1 MLPIDRVEVK
11 ASPQPWVE
19 YIITVSES
27 QSHVR
32 RAYVFQTSLIFSFTD
47 LTSLVMINTLN
58 YRIACYYFVLGV
70 DRYSEKKVE
79 DSVQLLTMSY
89 IINQKLIDQPLECG
103 GTQETKVS
111 KAILTEEKIM
121 SREKVAIKVFV

>member
-1 MLPIDRVEVK
+1 MP
-11 ASPQPWVE
+11 
-19 YIITVSES
+19 
-27 QSHVR
+27 
-32 RAYVFQTSLIFSFTD
+32 SLIQFD
-47 LTSLVMINTLN
+47 DD

-89 IINQKLIDQPLECG
+89 IINQKLIDQRLECE

-111 KAILTEEKIM
+111 RVM
-121 SREKVAIKVFV
+121 

>member
-1 MLPIDRVEVK
+1 M
-11 ASPQPWVE
+11 
-19 YIITVSES
+19 
-27 QSHVR
+27 
-32 RAYVFQTSLIFSFTD
+32 
-47 LTSLVMINTLN
+47 MINTLN